1 MLRQGKIESY
11 THWGAYTYLLVQS
24 LDGQVALVDCLQKS
38 TIVRMEAIQYAD
50 ETLRNLGTF
59 TFFPS
64 HIFYWGGRHL
74 SVVTELFCFID
85 ILKGLQ
91 AKVLGVLSSPHLSTI
106 LIYELPRR
114 WRLYLNRCVNVLAS
128 EALEEPGGNTT
139 LTFDPILLELGGRC
153 HVGLII
159 TGPI

>member
-64 HIFYWGGRHL
+64 HIFY
-74 SVVTELFCFID
+74 
-85 ILKGLQ
+85 
-91 AKVLGVLSSPHLSTI
+91 
-106 LIYELPRR
+106 
-114 WRLYLNRCVNVLAS
+114 
-128 EALEEPGGNTT
+128 
-139 LTFDPILLELGGRC
+139 
-153 HVGLII
+153 
-159 TGPI
+159 